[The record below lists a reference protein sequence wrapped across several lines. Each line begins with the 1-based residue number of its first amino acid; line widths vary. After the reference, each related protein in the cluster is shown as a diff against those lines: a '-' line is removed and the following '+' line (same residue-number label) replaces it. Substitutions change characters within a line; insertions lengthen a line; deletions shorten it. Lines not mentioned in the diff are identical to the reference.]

1 MLGTTPLCETDAK
14 ATCLRVINFSD
25 MKRVALI
32 ILVLSAALAAQAHHP
47 NHRNNRGNASARIYA
62 DGPFDIQVSIDGYL
76 VNRRPGEWVDLGS
89 LAPGRYVIGVKA
101 FGPRRTKY
109 TRQVINI
116 RPGYRTEYAV
126 FSNGPRSPLVL
137 STEAMIPIG
146 RPIRHHQGSR
156 QRRY

>member
-1 MLGTTPLCETDAK
+1 
-14 ATCLRVINFSD
+14 

-47 NHRNNRGNASARIYA
+47 NHRSNRGYATARIYA

-101 FGPRRTKY
+101 YGPRQTKY
-109 TRQVINI
+109 TKQVIHI

-126 FSNGPRSPLVL
+126 FSNGRRSPLVL
-137 STEAMIPIG
+137 SREAMIPIG
-146 RPIRHHQGSR
+146 RPVRHQ
-156 QRRY
+156 QRSHRGRY